1 MQNHIMSSPELFAI
15 NLAKILEQYQL
26 IINKLIDKQSN
37 QNDIPSIRMN
47 GLTAAMSEVMSKI
60 FSDPEKLMSY
70 QMNYMNNY
78 ISLLNNT
85 MASFMGETHEAL
97 YQPTDKDY
105 RFKDPAWRESVIYNF
120 IKQSYLMTSEVM
132 KKMVEEVVDIDR
144 KTIVKAEFYMK
155 QLIDALS
162 PTNFILTNPIVLKET
177 IESNGNNLVKGMEK
191 MLHDIEKSKRL
202 IDISTTDE
210 NAFELGV
217 NIATT
222 KGKIIYQNDLMQLI
236 QYKSLTSEN
245 YEIPLLIIPPCI
257 NKYYIL
263 DLNEENSCIR
273 WLLNQGYTVFII
285 SWVNPGKELS
295 GKNFENYILEGP
307 IAALDA
313 IEKSIGVK
321 KVNLIGYCLG
331 GTLLAVTLAYLRAI
345 NDHRINTASFIAT
358 LIDFKDSGELS
369 VFIDDDQLD
378 HLEKQMEEDGF
389 LDGSYMF
396 ETFNLLRANDMIWS
410 CFINNYLLGKDPI
423 PFDLLYWN
431 SDSAR
436 LPAKMHSFYLRN
448 MYQHNKLITPAAIT
462 INGIEIDL
470 AKIDNDC
477 YFLSCKEDHITPWKS
492 TFAALKHFKG
502 NVQFTLSGSGHVGGV
517 INLPTKNKYGYWI
530 NDEDMSNPD
539 GWLDKSINYQ
549 GSWWSH
555 WDNWCKIRSGKLI
568 KAIDPKKGKLKA
580 IEDAPGSYV
589 KMK

>member
-1 MQNHIMSSPELFAI
+1 MKNNNNLSPELFAI

-37 QNDIPSIRMN
+37 QNNAPSMGMN
-47 GLTAAMSEVMSKI
+47 GLSMAMTEVMSKI

-78 ISLLNNT
+78 ISLVNST
-85 MASFMGETHEAL
+85 MASFMGEAHQAL
-97 YQPTDKDY
+97 YKPEDKDY
-105 RFKDPAWRESVIYNF
+105 RFKDPVWQDSIIYNF
-120 IKQSYLMTSEVM
+120 IKQSYIMTSEVM
-132 KKMVEEVVDIDR
+132 KKMVEEVADIDR
-144 KTIVKAEFYMK
+144 KTIVKAEFYMR

-162 PTNFILTNPIVLKET
+162 PTNFVLTNPIVLKET

-202 IDISTTDE
+202 IDIQTTDE

-217 NIATT
+217 NIANT
-222 KGKIIYQNDLMQLI
+222 KGKVIYQNDLMQLI
-236 QYKSLTSEN
+236 QYTPLKDQN
-245 YEIPLLIIPPCI
+245 YEIPLLIVPPCI

-263 DLNEENSCIR
+263 DLNEENSCIK
-273 WLLNQGYTVFII
+273 WLLNQGYSVFMI
-285 SWVNPGKELS
+285 SWVNPGRELS
-295 GKNFENYILEGP
+295 EKNFENYILEGP

-313 IEKSIGVK
+313 IEKSTGIK
-321 KVNLIGYCLG
+321 KVNLMGYCLG
-331 GTLLAVTLAYLRAI
+331 GTILAVTSAYLKAI
-345 NDHRINTASFIAT
+345 KDKRINSTSFIAT
-358 LIDFKDSGELS
+358 LIDFKDAGELS
-369 VFIDDDQLD
+369 VFIDDAQLD
-378 HLEKQMEEDGF
+378 YLEKRMEEDGF
-389 LDGSYMF
+389 LDGADMF

-431 SDSAR
+431 SDSTR
-436 LPAKMHSFYLRN
+436 LTYKMHSFYLREY
-448 MYQHNKLITPAAIT
+448 YQHNKLITPGAIK
-462 INGIEIDL
+462 INNIKIDL

-517 INLPTKNKYGYWI
+517 INPPTKNKYGYWI
-530 NDEDMSNPD
+530 NDKDLSDPD
-539 GWLDKSINYQ
+539 KWLDNSANHQ
-549 GSWWSH
+549 GSWWLN
-555 WDNWCKIRSGKLI
+555 WDSWCKDRSGKLI
-568 KAIDPKKGKLKA
+568 KAIDPKDGRLKI